1 VRSES
6 SGFAALGQNQRDLEL
21 LTPSLPWSDPPEYAK
36 ISPVKTELEEIL
48 KKVQQHE
55 MTAEEAFEQLK
66 DYPYQDLGFAKI
78 DHHREVRKGF
88 PEIVFGL
95 GKTEDQVLSIA
106 REICKRGNSLLVT
119 RVEPP
124 VYEKLKAEI
133 SGCLYNSLAKAA
145 YLEKKKAA
153 PGKGKIVIMTAG
165 TSDIPVA
172 EEAYVTCEMLG
183 NEVERIY
190 DVGVAG
196 LHRLLGEMNKIK
208 EARLIIAVAGMEG
221 ALPSVVAGLVKAP
234 IIAVPTSI
242 GYGASL
248 QGISALLAMLN
259 SCPGGVAVVNIDN
272 GFGAGYLA
280 SLINHL

>member
-1 VRSES
+1 MFNVR
-6 SGFAALGQNQRDLEL
+6 
-21 LTPSLPWSDPPEYAK
+21 
-36 ISPVKTELEEIL
+36 TELEEIL
-48 KKVQQHE
+48 EKVYKKE
-55 MTAEEAFEQLK
+55 ISPKDAFDRLK

-88 PEIVFGL
+88 PEIIYGQ
-95 GKTEDQVLSIA
+95 GKTDDQILKIA
-106 REICKRGNSLLVT
+106 QEICKRGNSLLIT
-119 RVEPP
+119 RVEPR
-124 VYEKLKAEI
+124 VYAKLKNKI
-133 SGCLYNSLAKAA
+133 PGCLYNAQGKTACLKQ
-145 YLEKKKAA
+145 KKPV
-153 PGKGKIVIMTAG
+153 PGKGKIVIITAG

-172 EEAYVTCEMLG
+172 EEAFVTCEILG

-196 LHRLLGEMNKIK
+196 LHRLFGEMDKIK
-208 EARLIIAVAGMEG
+208 KARLIIAVAGMEG
-221 ALPSVVAGLVKAP
+221 ALPSVVAGLVNVP

-248 QGISALLAMLN
+248 KGISALLAMLN
-259 SCPGGVAVVNIDN
+259 SCPGGVGVVNIDN

>member
-1 VRSES
+1 M
-6 SGFAALGQNQRDLEL
+6 
-21 LTPSLPWSDPPEYAK
+21 
-36 ISPVKTELEEIL
+36 KTELEEIL

-55 MTAEEAFEQLK
+55 ITAEEAFERLK

-95 GKTEDQVLSIA
+95 GKTADQVLSIA
-106 REICKRGNSLLVT
+106 REICRRGNSLLVT
-119 RVEPP
+119 RVEPH
-124 VYEKLKAEI
+124 VYEKLRAEI
-133 SGCLYNSLAKAA
+133 PGCQYNSLARAA
-145 YLEKKKAA
+145 YFEQKKAA
-153 PGKGKIVIMTAG
+153 PGRGKIVIVTAG

-172 EEAYVTCEMLG
+172 EEAYVTCELLG
-183 NEVERIY
+183 NDVERIY

-196 LHRLLGEMNKIK
+196 LHRLLGEMSKIM
-208 EARLIIAVAGMEG
+208 EASLIIAVAGMEG